1 MALHIRLRQ
10 NAPIPLEA
18 SLSCRPGEVLA
29 VFGPSGGG
37 KTTLLR
43 AIAGLFRPQEGLIS
57 CNGKVWLDTDK
68 GICLPPQSRR
78 IGFVFQNY
86 ALFPHMTAL
95 GNVAAAMGHLP
106 SRQRH
111 GEARKLLTR
120 AGLDERLHPRKPA
133 QLSGGQQQRVA
144 IARALAR
151 DPEALLLDEPFSAL
165 DAALK
170 KELLPFVSR
179 LAHEAGIPVIFVS
192 HAMDEV
198 LQLAD
203 AIAILNDGRVAA
215 QGPLEDVLSD
225 IRLKPLTGRYDAG
238 AVMHATIDGH
248 DDKFKLT
255 ILRLKGG
262 ARLKVGQAQAPIGAE
277 VRLRIHARDVGL
289 ALTPPWDISIQNILP
304 GVVVDVQESDGHL
317 ADVLL
322 HVGGTEP
329 DAANHG
335 TPLWSQVTR
344 YSVSQL
350 GLKPGSRVYALIK
363 AISIARADLAQI
375 QR

>member
-1 MALHIRLRQ
+1 MPLHIHLRQ
-10 NAPIPLEA
+10 KAPILLEA
-18 SLSCRPGEVLA
+18 SLTCHPGKVLA
-29 VFGPSGGG
+29 LFGPSGGG

-43 AIAGLFRPQEGLIS
+43 AVAGLFRPEEGTIS
-57 CNGKVWLDTDK
+57 CNDKSWLDTKK
-68 GICLPPQSRR
+68 GICLPPQARR
-78 IGFVFQNY
+78 VGLVFQNY

-95 GNVAAAMGHLP
+95 GNVMIAMGHLP
-106 SRQRH
+106 KNGQLNAAHR
-111 GEARKLLTR
+111 LLMR
-120 AGLDERLHPRKPA
+120 AGLDESLHARKPA

-151 DPEALLLDEPFSAL
+151 EPEVLLLDEPFSAL
-165 DAALK
+165 DTLLK

-179 LAHEAGIPVIFVS
+179 LAHDAAIPVIFVS

-203 AIAILNDGRVAA
+203 DIALLDKGRVAA
-215 QGPLEDVLSD
+215 QGPLEEILSD

-238 AVMHATIDGH
+238 AVMHAAIDGH

-262 ARLKVGQAQAPIGAE
+262 ARLKVGQAQAPVGAE

-350 GLKPGSRVYALIK
+350 GLRPGSRVYALIK

-375 QR
+375 